1 MIMTK
6 NTENIIFINLS
17 SCQGLFKQTK
27 FGSEKNSPV
36 SEFMNNLLIADIN
49 KKIYSVMNNLDFS
62 FFKICLGLHYSS
74 RKKVNGKLEIHISNS
89 IIKLESKNG
98 HVYHYNHNR
107 K

>member
-1 MIMTK
+1 MTK

-17 SCQGLFKQTK
+17 STSCQGLFKQTK
-27 FGSEKNSPV
+27 SGSEKNSPV

-49 KKIYSVMNNLDFS
+49 KKIYSVMNNFDFS

-74 RKKVNGKLEIHISNS
+74 RKKVNSKLEIHISNS

-107 K
+107 